1 MQTQPPSSPQESSAR
16 RRLHAFASLA
26 WYEGVITFLFTFAA
40 KTSEVLVAVGLII
53 STASFLTDGNVMG
66 KNAGLATAWAWVQ
79 ALAIDS
85 SLGVTFSSVFSALK
99 QRDWLKALCYSLLT
113 GLLAVVAGTIT
124 NVDTLSHV
132 THSSITSAT
141 LQLGLNVKFL
151 ATLRSV
157 AVVGF
162 ILMSR
167 LKGVS
172 FKDWYDT
179 SSATSPSSPRTSPSP
194 EQTEKTM
201 ALIQQVVAELL
212 AQQGRRVVIEEQE
225 TPSRLQLPPE
235 QAAQQQESKVA
246 PPSPEERHETH
257 LEESR
262 ELSPEEREARLA
274 RAYQELE
281 AEGKRISGRAL
292 ATRAH
297 MRRSTCNQWLATH
310 HPEFLYEEP
319 EEHTEHTPRQGDG
332 P

>member
-1 MQTQPPSSPQESSAR
+1 MQTRPSSSPQEPSAR
-16 RRLHAFASLA
+16 QRLRAFASLA
-26 WYEGVITFLFTFAA
+26 WYEVVITFLFTFAA

-85 SLGVTFSSVFSALK
+85 SLGVTSSSVFSALK

-124 NVDTLSHV
+124 NIDTLSHV

-141 LQLGLNVKFL
+141 LQLGLNVKSL
-151 ATLRSV
+151 ATLRSI

-172 FKDWYDT
+172 FKGWHDASSST
-179 SSATSPSSPRTSPSP
+179 SSSSSQISSTPEETKRTI
-194 EQTEKTM
+194 
-201 ALIQQVVAELL
+201 AQVQRIVAEML
-212 AQQGRRVVIEEQE
+212 AQQGRTVVTEEQKASS
-225 TPSRLQLPPE
+225 PLQLPSE
-235 QAAQQQESKVA
+235 QTSKQQKSNA
-246 PPSPEERHETH
+246 ISPSVKEEHEAYS
-257 LEESR
+257 EEPR
-262 ELSPEEREARLA
+262 DLSPEERETRLA
-274 RAYQELE
+274 HAYQELE

-292 ATRAH
+292 AVRAH
-297 MRRSTCNQWLATH
+297 MRRSTCNQWLAAR
-310 HPEFLYEEP
+310 HPEIANEEP
-319 EEHTEHTPRQGDG
+319 EEYAPRQGDE

>member
-1 MQTQPPSSPQESSAR
+1 MQTRPSTSSQQPSAR
-16 RRLHAFASLA
+16 QRLRAFASLA

-85 SLGVTFSSVFSALK
+85 SLGVTSSSVFSALK

-124 NVDTLSHV
+124 NIDTLSHV

-151 ATLRSV
+151 ATLRSI

-172 FKDWYDT
+172 FKDWYNT
-179 SSATSPSSPRTSPSP
+179 SSATSPSSPQISSTPEETKRTIALV
-194 EQTEKTM
+194 QQIM
-201 ALIQQVVAELL
+201 AEML
-212 AQQGRRVVIEEQE
+212 AQQGRRVVVEEQE
-225 TPSRLQLPPE
+225 TSSPSMLPPE
-235 QAAQQQESKVA
+235 QASKQQESRVIS
-246 PPSPEERHETH
+246 PFPS
-257 LEESR
+257 EESQ
-262 ELSPEEREARLA
+262 ELSPEERDARLA
-274 RAYQELE
+274 HVYQELE

-292 ATRAH
+292 AARAH
-297 MRRSTCNQWLATH
+297 MRRSTCNQWLAVR
-310 HPEFLYEEP
+310 HPELAHEDS
-319 EEHTEHTPRQGDG
+319 EEHTEHAPRQGDE